1 MQKST
6 TVTAAPVGN
15 TPAMSKAAQSAWKVT
30 FSSAKP
36 AAMPT
41 DRMKARGETVRAALT
56 SATY

>member
-30 FSSAKP
+30 FASAKP

-41 DRMKARGETVRAALT
+41 DRMKARGEAVRAPLT
-56 SATY
+56 TGTY